1 MDLDS
6 LKGKSR
12 QVTAPAIDTMNVPA
26 GVRSVDDLITL
37 LKEGDERE
45 RKKLRK
51 ALPFFVIA
59 AVIFV
64 IAFVTVIAPGDA
76 PINSSMLLFRGIL
89 AVLYVF
95 IAIAFWIR
103 MRGIE
108 KIDYAEPVRSFLAKA
123 EKRYAFGSTKCYVL
137 AFIVTL
143 FLGYTA
149 SLYISDVFRR
159 YFDIGDGSIGLVV
172 TLLFSAAVYSFG
184 FWATRKDWKKE
195 KQEIWLQIRKMR
207 GELDFVEPSA
217 PDSGIQQQSRS
228 C

>member
-6 LKGKSR
+6 LKGKSKR
-12 QVTAPAIDTMNVPA
+12 VTAPAIDTINVPA

-64 IAFVTVIAPGDA
+64 IAFVAVIVPGGVSLN
-76 PINSSMLLFRGIL
+76 PSTLFLRGMLMI
-89 AVLYVF
+89 LYVL
-95 IAIAFWIR
+95 IAVGVGMKLKGLA
-103 MRGIE
+103 

-123 EKRYAFGSTKCYVL
+123 EKRYAFGTTDFYVF
-137 AFIVTL
+137 AFSITL
-143 FLGYTA
+143 FLGYGA
-149 SLYISDVFRR
+149 FFYISDVLRR
-159 YFDIGDGSIGLVV
+159 YYEIELPLIGLIV
-172 TLLFSAAVYSFG
+172 TVLFFTLVYSFG

-195 KQEIWLQIRKMR
+195 KQDIWLQIRKMR
-207 GELDFVEPSA
+207 EELDFEESNGKA
-217 PDSGIQQQSRS
+217 
-228 C
+228 

>member
-12 QVTAPAIDTMNVPA
+12 RVTAPAIDTINVPA
-26 GVRSVDDLITL
+26 DVRSVDDLITL

-51 ALPFFVIA
+51 ALPFFIIA

-64 IAFVTVIAPGDA
+64 IALVAVLVPGDA
-76 PINSSMLLFRGIL
+76 PINSSMLFFRGMLVI
-89 AVLYVF
+89 LYVF

-108 KIDYAEPVRSFLAKA
+108 KIDYAEPVSSFLAKA
-123 EKRYAFGSTKCYVL
+123 EKRYAFGSAKYYVL

-207 GELDFVEPSA
+207 EELDREEVNGKS
-217 PDSGIQQQSRS
+217 
-228 C
+228 